1 MKATAFYI
9 LVNKRKTA
17 PGTNRSGK
25 NPELIFKYNRYDCS
39 LLIKTKHD
47 KSMKNV
53 LCNPPLKKRRLLLKT
68 LLVMNLTAFFLLA
81 ACLQVNAKGYGQKI
95 TLSEKNVSLEK
106 VFREIR
112 KQSGYFFLY
121 NNQQLEKV
129 KKVTIEVKEA
139 SIQEVLDQCFK
150 EQPLTYTI
158 VEKTIVVKPKEEVFY
173 SAPAPP
179 ALAVVT
185 GTVTSNGKPVAGVS
199 VVAKPSGKGTSTDA
213 NGKYSLSLKA
223 GDYAITF
230 SSVGFAPKSVDLK
243 LADGDQKALD
253 VELTQSDQNLE
264 SVILTT
270 GTRSVARSSVGTPL
284 PIDNVDAATL
294 KSTGQLTFDK
304 TLQYRVPSFNTV
316 NTPVNDAST
325 LLDPYEIRNLG
336 PSRTLIL
343 INGKR
348 KNLSSLLY
356 VQFSPGRGETGA
368 DLSAIPIDAIKNVEI
383 LRDGA
388 SAQYGS
394 DAIAGVMN
402 VILKDKFQYSSLNI
416 NGGVT
421 GKGDGG
427 SYGLSL
433 NSGSNFAGRGFI
445 NYTVALSQQNNAI
458 RSGIIDVPTE
468 IATFGGDAV
477 TDAAI
482 RAYLQKYPT
491 ANNENGT
498 GETTAAK
505 FLYNLG
511 VPVGEQGLFYSNAAY
526 VFKKVNSNANFRPA
540 YWRIDEGLL
549 HTPIPGAPD
558 YTGSGYGAPGSPLQN
573 DFLADKA
580 RGVYKGYIGYEPTFE
595 GDLTDY
601 NATVGFKNEV
611 NGWKQ
616 DISLTI
622 GGNQQLYTVINTV
635 NRSLLKASPTAFKP
649 GGFGFSNVVGNIDI
663 TKSVTENVAVG
674 FGTEVRRETYK
685 IIAGDTSSYTGQGS
699 NSFPGIRQEN
709 SGSFSRYN
717 LGAYFDASLNVTNNW
732 LINATVRAEKYS
744 DFGGAFVYRV
754 SSRVKVDGDNLVLR
768 GSASTGF
775 LAPTLHQIYDQ
786 STQASFAGGTIVSS
800 GLFNNNS
807 KQAFLLGIPKLKPEK
822 STNFTLGIGVK
833 PVKDLSIT
841 LDYYDIT
848 IKDRIVYSSS
858 ISSSNPATVLYQILQ
873 AANVVSVQFFING
886 IKTHTSGLDFV
897 GNYRNIVLGS
907 GKLTINLAANYTTV
921 NKIVGSPNDPAAIK
935 SAGSTI
941 LSTQIKS
948 LLTKSRPKY
957 KGILG
962 FDYTINKWN
971 FNLNNT
977 LFGPTEFQDLDNG
990 GSDMENIKQ
999 KFTPAVVTDIN
1010 IGCNFSSKVSA
1021 NFTINNLLNVL
1032 PKWKLEA
1039 LNPAGQTVLNNAA
1052 AKNLL
1057 EGFLEFS
1064 GRYKILAYNGSQ
1076 FSQLGTIFNATVTFK
1091 F

>member
-1 MKATAFYI
+1 MRKVKLLSLYALLMAF
-9 LVNKRKTA
+9 
-17 PGTNRSGK
+17 
-25 NPELIFKYNRYDCS
+25 LIPF
-39 LLIKTKHD
+39 TG
-47 KSMKNV
+47 V
-53 LCNPPLKKRRLLLKT
+53 
-68 LLVMNLTAFFLLA
+68 A
-81 ACLQVNAKGYGQKI
+81 QG
-95 TLSEKNVSLEK
+95 TLS
-106 VFREIR
+106 
-112 KQSGYFFLY
+112 
-121 NNQQLEKV
+121 
-129 KKVTIEVKEA
+129 
-139 SIQEVLDQCFK
+139 
-150 EQPLTYTI
+150 
-158 VEKTIVVKPKEEVFY
+158 
-173 SAPAPP
+173 
-179 ALAVVT
+179 
-185 GTVTSNGKPVAGVS
+185 GTVTINGKGLDNTSVS
-199 VVAKPSGKGTSTDA
+199 ASRGGGTLTDKD
-213 NGKYSLSLKA
+213 GKYSLKLSEGSHSVSFSNIGYLLQTVTVI
-223 GDYAITF
+223 ITNNEQKVLDIEMVE
-230 SSVGFAPKSVDLK
+230 SAQK
-243 LADGDQKALD
+243 LED
-253 VELTQSDQNLE
+253 
-264 SVILTT
+264 ILLV
-270 GTRSVARSSVGTPL
+270 GTRSVPRTVVGTPL

-316 NTPVNDAST
+316 NTPVNDATT

-368 DLSAIPIDAIKNVEI
+368 DLSAIPLDAIKNVEI

-402 VILKDKFQYSSLNI
+402 VILKDRYEYSSLTL
-416 NGGVT
+416 NGGLT
-421 GKGDGG
+421 SKGDGAT
-427 SYGLSL
+427 YGLSL
-433 NSGSNFAGRGFI
+433 NSGGNFGSKGFI
-445 NYTVALSQQNNAI
+445 NYTVALSQQDNAI

-468 IATFGGDAV
+468 IATFGDPNKPA
-477 TDAAI
+477 TDPANKPI
-482 RAYLQKYPT
+482 VDYLKIYPT
-491 ANNENGT
+491 GNNENGT
-498 GETTAAK
+498 AEITAAK

-511 VPVGEQGLFYSNAAY
+511 VPLGENGLFYSNAAF
-526 VFKKVNSNANFRPA
+526 VTKRVVSNANYRVP
-540 YWRIDEGLL
+540 YWKQDYGLL
-549 HTPIPGAPD
+549 HAAGT
-558 YTGSGYGAPGSPLQN
+558 T
-573 DFLADKA
+573 
-580 RGVYKGYIGYEPTFE
+580 YIGYEPTFE

-601 NATVGFKNEV
+601 NATVGFKKDI

-622 GGNQQLYTVINTV
+622 GGNQQLYSVNHTV
-635 NRSLLKASPTAFKP
+635 NHSLKAASPTSFKP
-649 GGFGFSNVVGNIDI
+649 GGYGFYNVVGNIDI
-663 TKSVTENVAVG
+663 SKSVTDNFSIG
-674 FGTEVRRETYK
+674 FGTEARKETYK
-685 IIAGDTSSYTGQGS
+685 IIAGDTASYSGQGA

-717 LGAYFDASLNVTNNW
+717 LGAYFDASLNVTKEF
-732 LINATVRAEKYS
+732 LINGTVRGEKYS
-744 DFGGAFVYRV
+744 DFGSAFVYKV
-754 SSRVKVDGDNLVLR
+754 SSLVKAAGDKFIIR

-775 LAPTLHQIYDQ
+775 LAPTLHQIYNQ
-786 STQASFAGGTIVSS
+786 STQASFVAGTIQLS

-822 STNFTLGIGVK
+822 STNFTFGIGTK
-833 PVKDLSIT
+833 PTNNISIT

-848 IKDRIVYSSS
+848 IKDRIVYSSP
-858 ISSSNPATVLYQILQ
+858 ISTNNAATALYQILQ
-873 AANVVSVQFFING
+873 AAGVVQVQFFINA

-897 GNYRNIVLGS
+897 GNYRNIALGS
-907 GKLTINLAANYTTV
+907 GKLGINLAANYTLD
-921 NKIVGSPNDPAAIK
+921 NKIVGRPNNPKAIAD
-935 SAGSTI
+935 AGADI

-962 FDYTINKWN
+962 FDYLVSKWN

-999 KFTPAVVTDIN
+999 KFSTAVVTDLN
-1010 IGCNFSSKVSA
+1010 IGYNFSSKISA
-1021 NFTINNLLNVL
+1021 NIIVNNLFNIL

-1039 LNPAGQTVLNNAA
+1039 LNPAGQAVLNNAT

-1064 GRYKILAYNGSQ
+1064 GRYKIMAYNGFQ
-1076 FSQLGTIFNATVTFK
+1076 FSQLGTIFNAAVTFK